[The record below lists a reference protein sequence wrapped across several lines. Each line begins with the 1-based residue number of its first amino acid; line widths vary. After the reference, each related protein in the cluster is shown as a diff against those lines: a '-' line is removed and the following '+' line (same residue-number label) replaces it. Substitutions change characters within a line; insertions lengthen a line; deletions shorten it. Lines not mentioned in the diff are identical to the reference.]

1 MIDWHQHS
9 GHIFCPNFAK
19 LRAKIPTTILRPK
32 RESKGMSW
40 CLNCSACFFIK
51 EGHRVEATQSNF
63 KIDINV
69 QANCQ
74 TSNCIYLLGCK
85 RCPQQYIGES
95 ERSLK
100 DRFLE
105 HKGYVSNNTQSK
117 ATGAH
122 FNQKGH
128 KISDVELTI
137 VEKYI

>member
-1 MIDWHQHS
+1 M
-9 GHIFCPNFAK
+9 
-19 LRAKIPTTILRPK
+19 RR
-32 RESKGMSW
+32 
-40 CLNCSACFFIK
+40 CLNCAACPFIK
-51 EGHRVEATQSNF
+51 EGRSIEATQSNF

-105 HKGYVSNNTQSK
+105 HKGYVSNNIQSK

-122 FNQKGH
+122 FTQKGH
-128 KISDVELTI
+128 KISDMEFTI
-137 VEKYI
+137 VEKIFNPDAQYRKQREKMYINKFNTKHKGINKSSGG